1 MWKNVFNFLSFEG
14 LPSRDFVTYSSLVL
28 FVANVI
34 SLIASIAAIA
44 AKWNWGIAPGALALW
59 GFSEGLLLTAATAF
73 LVVLIKWNVFLRKAQ
88 KEVVKK
94 YSQRASDIAEIL
106 EKTDQTMFAFGVAGT
121 VAGLILSFFFPFTFL
136 IMLAGTS
143 FAVYS
148 LFKNLKECEQKE
160 YEVVHSME
168 ENEKTPEKIFTCEWD
183 TNVLILMIAS
193 LFGYWVLHCSECSQ
207 KIESFVEQRLR
218 ADS

>member
-14 LPSRDFVTYSSLVL
+14 LPSRDFVTYSSLIL

-44 AKWNWGIAPGALALW
+44 ARTPGALALW
-59 GFSEGLLLTAATAF
+59 GFSEGLLLAAVTAF

-94 YSQRASDIAEIL
+94 YSQRTSDITEIL
-106 EKTDQTMFAFGVAGT
+106 EKSDQTMFAFGVAGT
-121 VAGLILSFFFPFTFL
+121 VAGLVLSFFFPFTFL
-136 IMLAGTS
+136 IILVGAS

-148 LFKNLKECEQKE
+148 LFKNLKECERKE

-168 ENEKTPEKIFTCEWD
+168 ENEKAPEKISTCEWD

-207 KIESFVEQRLR
+207 KIESFVEQRLKT
-218 ADS
+218 DS